1 MVMKNINFILQNKII
16 EKVEGDGF
24 GVYLEFKDGTFFNF
38 DASDGGY
45 STYEYGIKIK
55 KE

>member
-1 MVMKNINFILQNKII
+1 MENKNINLILQNKII
-16 EKVEGDGF
+16 KKAKVDGF
-24 GVYLEFKDGTFFNF
+24 GVYLEFKDDTFFNF

-45 STYEYGIKIK
+45 SIYEYGIKIK